1 MEVLVQT
8 KSMVIR
14 VRVQLDGRV
23 QTVIRVNLISVTFVN
38 ICSITVTRI
47 LAKGHMIY
55 GSELG
60 PDDVNQ

>member
-14 VRVQLDGRV
+14 VHVQLDGRV

-38 ICSITVTRI
+38 ISSSFIR
-47 LAKGHMIY
+47 
-55 GSELG
+55 
-60 PDDVNQ
+60 